1 MPRSRTTE
9 PVPRARRL
17 AALTLA
23 FVTAI
28 VAGCGTSG
36 NRGHGIPVREPEPG
50 EKGPAPG
57 VEAVLGP
64 VGGSAAQGSA
74 KFLTRGDG
82 VTALVAVNN
91 LMPGPYRVA
100 IHERGNCSSPN
111 GFSAGKPWA
120 PPGSARAA
128 ADLLPEIAIG
138 PNGNGQMT
146 AIVRGLKISGAGS
159 LEGRS
164 VVVHAGPTVDANVVP
179 DRPNR
184 IVLCGVIGPVRSF
197 RDAINFL

>member
-1 MPRSRTTE
+1 LRELAQLKGASALAGPLVAGAPVRDAAGSTSREDRSVDPAVASRQ
-9 PVPRARRL
+9 L
-17 AALTLA
+17 QALT
-23 FVTAI
+23 
-28 VAGCGTSG
+28 
-36 NRGHGIPVREPEPG
+36 
-50 EKGPAPG
+50 
-57 VEAVLGP
+57 

-74 KFLTRGDG
+74 KFLTRADG
-82 VTALVAVNN
+82 VTAFVAVNN

-146 AIVRGLKISGAGS
+146 AIVRGLKISGTES